1 VRRREVLLAAAGVAL
16 ARPAVAGA
24 AEGEVLDRLILR
36 EEAAALAYEQHRMDL
51 SARHAAEHAKA
62 LRTHVAALGRAS
74 PVPATAASRLDAPLA
89 LERSLLAA
97 YEEALG
103 ALVEPSILRTAA
115 TIAASHAQHLALLRR
130 EAGLDP
136 LDSP

>member
-36 EEAAALAYEQHRMDL
+36 EEAAALAYEQRGMDL

-62 LRTHVAALGRAS
+62 LRTHVAALGRAG
-74 PVPATAASRLDAPLA
+74 PAPATAASRIDAPLA
-89 LERSLLAA
+89 LERSLLVA
-97 YEEALG
+97 YEDALG
-103 ALVEPSILRTAA
+103 ALAEPSILRTAA